1 MKTPFALNQV
11 QPILVVEDDAL
22 IRMNLVDALEDG
34 GFMVHESMDG
44 GTAVTE
50 IDKCDFLRGLV
61 TDIRLGSELDGWD
74 VARHARAK
82 FPSIGVV
89 YVTADSVEAWSYK
102 GVPNSVVLQK
112 PYANGQLMDAVA
124 GSLRAA

>member
-1 MKTPFALNQV
+1 MKEPFALNPV
-11 QPILVVEDDAL
+11 QPILVVEDEPL
-22 IRMNLVDALEDG
+22 IRMNLVDVLEDG
-34 GFMVHESMDG
+34 GFMVHESIDG
-44 GTAVTE
+44 GTAVAE

-61 TDIRLGSELDGWD
+61 TDIRLGSKLDGWD
-74 VARHARAK
+74 VARHARVK
-82 FPSIGVV
+82 FPSIAVV

-112 PYANGQLMDAVA
+112 PFAESQLMDAVA